1 MVGNEARAGDRVVT
15 LDAIRGVA
23 VMGIL
28 LANLPGFALPAAA
41 YASPLPWGGME
52 WGDRAAWALTYVLV
66 EGKMRGLF
74 SFLFGASALLVIE
87 RARAAGDD
95 EAGVH
100 FSRMT
105 WLFVFGIA
113 HLYLVWSGDI
123 LHHYALIGAVAFL
136 FRDMSTRAL
145 VIAGACLVGVQ
156 VLLFAGVTVA
166 AFTLPGG
173 GDAEPFGAG
182 DRGAML
188 AEVLAF
194 RGGWL
199 DNVAYN
205 VAEDAYTPIGLFVAA
220 GFETLGYMLWGMA
233 GLRSGMLTGAWPR
246 SRYVRWAAWTLPI
259 GWAAYATLAWMVI
272 AHGFDG
278 RYVAIASFGGSTP
291 LRPVLIV
298 GYICIVTLT
307 LGPGGWLSD
316 RIAAVGRAAF
326 TNYLGTSVL
335 MTFVFH
341 GWGLGQFGRIGRA
354 EMYWLAP
361 LAWGL
366 MLLWSKPWLD
376 RYRHG
381 PLEWIWRS
389 LARLEWQPLRR
400 QR

>member
-1 MVGNEARAGDRVVT
+1 MTDIGARAGGRVVT
-15 LDAIRGVA
+15 LDVVRGVA

-41 YASPLPWGGME
+41 YTSPLPWGGIDL
-52 WGDRAAWALTYVLV
+52 GDRIAWALTYVLV

-74 SFLFGASALLVIE
+74 SFLFGASVLLVIE

-100 FSRMT
+100 FARMT
-105 WLFVFGIA
+105 WLFLFGIA

-123 LHHYALIGAVAFL
+123 LHHYAAIGAIAFL
-136 FRDMSTRAL
+136 FRNLSVRAL
-145 VIAGACLVGVQ
+145 VIAGLCLVSVQ
-156 VLLFAGVTVA
+156 VLLFVGITVT
-166 AFTLPGG
+166 AFLLPGG
-173 GDAEPFGAG
+173 GATEMFGTG
-182 DRGAML
+182 DRGAMS
-188 AEVLAF
+188 AEIRAF

-199 DNVAYN
+199 DNVAHN
-205 VAEDAYTPIGLFVAA
+205 IANDAFTPIGLFLVG

-246 SRYVRWAAWTLPI
+246 ARYLRWVRWTLPI
-259 GWAAYATLAWMVI
+259 GWAAYASLAWLVI
-272 AHGFDG
+272 ARGFDG
-278 RYVAIASFGGSTP
+278 RYIAVASFGASTP
-291 LRPVLIV
+291 LRPVLIT
-298 GYICIVTLT
+298 GYACVIVLAVR
-307 LGPGGWLSD
+307 PGGWLTE
-316 RIAAVGRAAF
+316 RVAAVGRAAF

-341 GWGLGQFGRIGRA
+341 GWGLGQFGRVGRA

-361 LAWGL
+361 LAWAL

-376 RYRHG
+376 RYRYG
-381 PLEWIWRS
+381 PLEWLWRS
-389 LARLEWQPLRR
+389 LARLEWQPLQR

>member
-1 MVGNEARAGDRVVT
+1 MGDGPRAGDRVVT
-15 LDAIRGVA
+15 LDVIRGVA

-28 LANLPGFALPAAA
+28 LANLPGFALPMAA
-41 YASPLPWGGME
+41 YASPLPWGGVE
-52 WGDRAAWALTYVLV
+52 LGDKIAWALTYVLV

-74 SFLFGASALLVIE
+74 SFLFGASVLLVIE
-87 RARAAGDD
+87 RARATGGG

-100 FSRMT
+100 FARMT
-105 WLFVFGIA
+105 WLFLFGIA

-123 LHHYALIGAVAFL
+123 LHHYAAIGAIAYL
-136 FRDMSTRAL
+136 FRNLSVRAL
-145 VIAGACLVGVQ
+145 VIVGLGLVGVQ
-156 VLLFAGVTVA
+156 VLLFAAITIA
-166 AFTLPGG
+166 AFVVPGG
-173 GDAEPFGAG
+173 GAAEMFGAG

-188 AEVLAF
+188 AEVRAF

-205 VAEDAYTPIGLFVAA
+205 VTEDADTPMGLFLAG

-246 SRYVRWAAWTLPI
+246 ARYRLWAMWTFPI
-259 GWAAYATLAWMVI
+259 GWAAYAALASVVI
-272 AHGFDG
+272 ARGFDG
-278 RYVAIASFGGSTP
+278 RYVALASFGGSTP
-291 LRPVLIV
+291 LRPLLIV
-298 GYICIVTLT
+298 GYTCAVVLA
-307 LGPGGWLSD
+307 LRPGGRLTE

-361 LAWGL
+361 LAWAL
-366 MLLWSKPWLD
+366 MLWWSKPWLD
-376 RYRHG
+376 RYRYG
-381 PLEWIWRS
+381 PLEWLWRS

-400 QR
+400 